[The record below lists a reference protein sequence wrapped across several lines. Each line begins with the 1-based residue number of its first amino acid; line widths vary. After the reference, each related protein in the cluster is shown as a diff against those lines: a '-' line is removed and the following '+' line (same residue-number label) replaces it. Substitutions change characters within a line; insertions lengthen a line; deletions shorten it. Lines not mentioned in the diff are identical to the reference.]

1 MSPPPPGNKRG
12 READGVESMGVRGCG
27 DEDDR
32 GGGNLTVNN
41 CEAQG

>member
-1 MSPPPPGNKRG
+1 
-12 READGVESMGVRGCG
+12 MGVRGCG

-41 CEAQG
+41 YEAQG